1 MKEETIIIYT
11 SDHGDFVGN
20 HGMVEK
26 AAAGHNIYED
36 ILNIPLM
43 IRIPGKTTNGKHTAE
58 LVTLV
63 EIIPTLVDVL
73 GLKMPNLNYTLEGA
87 SLKALLLKQ
96 KSLNRDYIVSESWF
110 QTTVIGK
117 NEKLGIMNSNPVNPR
132 RDYREFGDMFFDRT
146 NDPLELNNG
155 INDPKN
161 KQKIAQLRA
170 FYTHFKTQVSGIGM
184 REINNKNN

>member
-43 IRIPGKTTNGKHTAE
+43 IRIPGKTTNGNHTAE

-63 EIIPTLVDVL
+63 DVIPTLLDVL
-73 GLKMPNLNYTLEGA
+73 DLKTPNLEYDLEGA
-87 SLKALLLKQ
+87 SLANLLLKQ
-96 KSLNRDYIVSESWF
+96 KPLNRDYIVSESWF

-117 NEKLGIMNSNPVNPR
+117 NTKLGIMNPNPVNPK
-132 RDYREFGDMFFDRT
+132 RDYRAFGDMFFDRI

-155 INDPKN
+155 INDVKN
-161 KQKIAQLRA
+161 QEKVAQLRT
-170 FYTHFKTQVSGIGM
+170 FYADFKTQVSGIGM
-184 REINNKNN
+184 QEINN